1 MKNFSKNNQSK
12 KIVIKILEYQN
23 QKIIINLMILVKIDI
38 TQVKI
43 ILLKEMNQKKEM
55 NLKLTNIVI

>member
-1 MKNFSKNNQSK
+1 MKNFSKNNHSK
-12 KIVIKILEYQN
+12 KIVIKILEDQN